1 MIQRIQ
7 SVYLALAVVAS
18 ILLCCVPPMSFM
30 TDEDAEEQKVYAMD
44 FRHLHEMM
52 YDANDNFVHA
62 PHGAV
67 MGTWG
72 VTVLSMAIGLL
83 CFVDI
88 FLYRRRILQ
97 ARLNVFTIVCALG
110 YYALLAMYAWFA
122 VKRFNVDWYLEWT
135 IVMPIIIVVLLC
147 IATRRILADEALV
160 RSADRLRR

>member
-7 SVYLALAVVAS
+7 TVYLSLAVIAS
-18 ILLCCVPPMSFM
+18 ILLCCIPPMTFM
-30 TDEDAEEQKVYAMD
+30 TDEDAAEQKVYAMD

-62 PHGAV
+62 PNGAI
-67 MGTWG
+67 MDTWAL
-72 VTVLSMAIGLL
+72 TVLAVAIGAL

-97 ARLNVFTIVCALG
+97 ARLNVFTMICALG

-122 VKRFNVDWYLEWT
+122 VKRFDVDWYLEWT
-135 IVMPIIIVVLLC
+135 AVMPIIIVVLLF